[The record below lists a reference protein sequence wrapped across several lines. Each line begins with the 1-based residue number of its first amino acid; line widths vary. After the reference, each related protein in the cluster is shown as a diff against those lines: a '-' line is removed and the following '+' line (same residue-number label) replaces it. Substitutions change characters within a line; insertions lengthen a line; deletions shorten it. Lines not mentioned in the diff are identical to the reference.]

1 MNIQSLPINHY
12 LFADWRSFVSS
23 PSSATPNKPAS
34 QFTKPLFLLPI
45 RLHFFLPR
53 AYILPLWPFATFVW
67 HFSKQPI
74 SIELAFLG
82 SANLW
87 RKDANFCRRSNG
99 LEWYN
104 ARGRSRPFSLFFGSA
119 LALIWMIQWRCA
131 FCVPSPFKI
140 PFFTAPP
147 HPRRPRDLPFWKD
160 NGDQAAIVSP
170 RRENHSL
177 VNRLDKENP
186 SLIDPKLG
194 ELIHTEWVFYQYEC
208 HLPVKVKNWIL

>member
-1 MNIQSLPINHY
+1 MHI
-12 LFADWRSFVSS
+12 SS
-23 PSSATPNKPAS
+23 
-34 QFTKPLFLLPI
+34 
-45 RLHFFLPR
+45 
-53 AYILPLWPFATFVW
+53 PLWPFATFVW

-131 FCVPSPFKI
+131 FCAPSPFKI

-147 HPRRPRDLPFWKD
+147 THGDLEICLSERIMVIKLPLWVR
-160 NGDQAAIVSP
+160 G
-170 RRENHSL
+170 RENHSL